1 LSSSDIDVLIA
12 TDCRLPGGTAASIA
26 EEIGAQARAGLRTG
40 LLHLPSHLVAGERPF
55 NDRLLRCLQRGEAEL
70 VVDRERV
77 RARAFVVRQP
87 KILTEPLRVDPPRV
101 DTEVRLMV
109 ANHTPRDRSGR
120 RRFYDPAAV
129 QDALRTT
136 FGGDWRWAPIGPA
149 VRQGLDASGA
159 RLPLLDDDWVNVI
172 DVDRWT
178 SERRTPLG
186 SPVVLGRHGR
196 DTWDK
201 WPRNAADLLAVYPE
215 RPDVEVRI
223 LGGAETAER
232 LIGRR
237 PRNWMVHPYGAMTA
251 QAFLAEIDFF
261 VYYPHPDS
269 LEAFGR
275 TILEALASGAV
286 VVLPERFESLFGDA
300 ALYAPP
306 SAVTRTVLDL
316 AADTSTY
323 EAASTHGQERAR
335 ECFSYATHHRRLST
349 LIGPTDI
356 VPVAAARTA
365 KSQPPRR
372 RRTPILF
379 VSSNGAG
386 VGHLMRL
393 MAMARRADDDMEP
406 LLLTL
411 SQAISV
417 VDELGFAVE
426 YLMSSGYSGMR
437 HADWHAYLRARLDE
451 LVRQHRPAALV
462 FDGTYPWDPIV
473 ELADDH
479 PDVKLIWS
487 RRGMW
492 RADAELGQLPQAP
505 RFDLIIEPGEI
516 AAAAD
521 TGPTRRRD
529 DALRVGPVL
538 LIDEHEQL
546 VAEEARLELGL
557 DPDRPA
563 ALVQLGAGN
572 INDVG
577 STLGIVV
584 DRLGRVD
591 DLQVCLAESAIT
603 VEPAE
608 GLEVHRF
615 SVYPLARYLRAF
627 DLAVSAAGYNSYH
640 ELITTGVPTIFIPN
654 LNTATDDQAARARFA
669 EEQGAAVAL
678 YDPDAGAIERAVD
691 LVLDPDRCA
700 KMSQRCRELSRGN
713 GAAEAMRAIIT
724 TARGHEPARSQERAH
739 VSSTQR
745 ECATPTVGATARR
758 VVASFMRRLRS
769 LYASVPETMKRAL
782 RPLVR
787 AAPTSLTRRGER
799 TAWHGDRPVVLF
811 VLLDLGNEVED
822 AVDVVARLH
831 TSTAAF
837 EPLFVTSVRDLAP
850 FRRHGFAIEFVAP
863 PERWSGDEA
872 DWASYVRTRLRSVVT
887 AHRPVHTVTVDRAG
901 GPLREAWF
909 AELLISLRT
918 S

>member
-1 LSSSDIDVLIA
+1 LARSEIDVLIA

-26 EEIGAQARAGLRTG
+26 EEIRAQARAGLRTG

-55 NDRLLRCLQRGEAEL
+55 NERLLRCLQRGEAEL

-101 DTEVRLMV
+101 ETEVRLMV

-178 SERRTPLG
+178 SERRTPLV

-215 RPDVEVRI
+215 RPDVEIRI

-237 PRNWMVHPYGAMTA
+237 PRNWIVHPYGAMTA
-251 QAFLAEIDFF
+251 QAFLAAIDFF

-306 SAVTRTVLDL
+306 SAVTRTVIDL
-316 AADTSTY
+316 AADTSAY
-323 EAASTHGQERAR
+323 EAASAHGQERAR
-335 ECFSYATHHRRLST
+335 QRFGYATHLQRLGA
-349 LIGPTDI
+349 LIGSTE
-356 VPVAAARTA
+356 ARPNDPA
-365 KSQPPRR
+365 SAERSQPRR
-372 RRTPILF
+372 RQRTPILF
-379 VSSNGAG
+379 MSSNGAG

-393 MAMARRADDDMEP
+393 MAMARRADEDVHP
-406 LLLTL
+406 IFLTL
-411 SQAISV
+411 SQATWV
-417 VDELGFAVE
+417 VDELGFPVD
-426 YLMSSGYSGMR
+426 YLMSSGYSGMGY
-437 HADWHAYLRARLDE
+437 ADWHAYLRRRLDE
-451 LVRQHRPAALV
+451 LIRRHRPAALV
-462 FDGTYPWDPIV
+462 FDGTFPWRGL
-473 ELADDH
+473 LAVREDH
-479 PDVKLIWS
+479 PDVRMIWS

-492 RADAELGQLPQAP
+492 RPGADPTPLEHTD
-505 RFDLIIEPGEI
+505 RFDLVIEPGEI
-516 AAAAD
+516 ADPIEA
-521 TGPTRRRD
+521 GPTRGRD

-538 LIDEHEQL
+538 LLDGSEQL
-546 VAEEARLELGL
+546 GPEAARDQLGL
-557 DPDRPA
+557 DRDRPA

-577 STLGIVV
+577 STLGVVV

-591 DLQVCLAESAIT
+591 DLQVCIAESAIT
-603 VEPAE
+603 DEPTEAVQ
-608 GLEVHRF
+608 VHRF

-640 ELITTGVPTIFIPN
+640 ELITTGVPTIFVPN
-654 LNTATDDQAARARFA
+654 LDTATDDQSARARFA
-669 EEQGAAVAL
+669 ADEGAAL
-678 YDPDAGAIERAVD
+678 TLQDPDPASVDRAIDV
-691 LVLDPDRCA
+691 VLDPDRRVT
-700 KMSQRCRELSRGN
+700 MIQRCGELVRPN
-713 GAAEAMRAIIT
+713 GAGEAMRAIT
-724 TARGHEPARSQERAH
+724 
-739 VSSTQR
+739 
-745 ECATPTVGATARR
+745 ATAREPAPAGAPSEVGGR
-758 VVASFMRRLRS
+758 NPERDPAPSKLVAKAGRLVAASVRLVRS
-769 LYASVPETMKRAL
+769 LYARLPEQLKRAL
-782 RPLVR
+782 RPLVS
-787 AAPTSLTRRGER
+787 AAPDRLTRRGER
-799 TAWHGDRPVVLF
+799 TAWHGDRPIVLF
-811 VLLDLGNEVED
+811 VLLDLGDEVAE
-822 AVDVVARLH
+822 VVGEVARLR
-831 TSTAAF
+831 TATAAF
-837 EPLFVTSVRDLAP
+837 EPLFVTSARDLAP
-850 FRRHGFAIEFVAP
+850 FRRHGNAIEFIASP
-863 PERWSGDEA
+863 DRWSGDEE
-872 DWASYVRTRLRSVVT
+872 DWGSYVRARLREVVT
-887 AHRPVHTVTVDRAG
+887 THRPIHTVTIDEAG
-901 GPLREAWF
+901 RPLREPWF
-909 AELLISLRT
+909 SELLISMRT